1 MKISTILDKIDE
13 KQLFVPAFQREYVWK
28 RDDAKLLIDSLI
40 KEYPTGTM
48 LTWVTSQPPE
58 LKGPHKY
65 DAKQGA
71 VRLLL
76 DGQQR
81 VTTLH
86 MLIRGELPPYYT
98 AAEIMADPRGLYVNV
113 DTLELAYYTKTK
125 MEKNPLWRDITDL
138 FRGKISA
145 FDLQTA
151 CSAIG
156 KDLTIDE
163 LKHYNENINA
173 ITRIT
178 DREFPEQTIPIK
190 ANIREAIDIFYKVNA
205 SGVALTD
212 AELAMA
218 QISGYWP
225 EARDLFKAKLADLEN
240 AGFGFRLDFLVY
252 VLLGC
257 VHHMGS
263 DMRKLHAQDNK
274 ADLQSAWE
282 RLDKQVLDYV
292 VNLLRARAFVDH
304 FHEINSP
311 YALVPIIVYCF
322 DKEGTHLTD
331 LEIRKMVK
339 WFYYSQIRARYV
351 SQLPQKL
358 DRDLRTLNESEQP
371 FDDLLQVIAE
381 ERPLEVLPLEFA
393 GRATQHPLF
402 SMVRWYLKS
411 RGAVCLTTGVSLHK
425 NMGKKYQIEMD
436 HIFPFSQLKD
446 KGYGRD
452 NRVKYSLAQEFT
464 NRALLTQVA
473 NRSKA
478 AMDTALY
485 LADVAEKVPK
495 ALDLQ
500 CIPTDQELWQINNY
514 EKFLEVRR
522 ALLASHINAF
532 LDGITVT
539 EETFVPAS
547 IEDLIQ
553 EGESDELEFKATLR
567 WDIKQGMVSKKLE
580 QVIVKTVA
588 AFANAQGG
596 SLLIGVDT
604 DGQTVGLSRDYESL
618 GEANRDQ
625 FELHLRNVLNQQLGA
640 AFVASKIQIQFHAV
654 DDVDVCQVDI
664 TTAKEPVIVAMT
676 DKNGQS
682 VEKFYAR
689 SGNSSQEIPMSEM
702 SSYVKERLK

>member
-1 MKISTILDKIDE
+1 MKISTILDKVDE

-48 LTWVTSQPPE
+48 LTWETDQPPE

-65 DAKQGA
+65 NAKQGA

-81 VTTLH
+81 VTTLY

-113 DTLELAYYTKTK
+113 DTLELAYYMKTK
-125 MEKNPLWRDITDL
+125 MERNPLWRDITDL

-145 FDLQTA
+145 FDLQFA
-151 CSAIG
+151 CSTIG
-156 KDLTIDE
+156 KSRTIDE
-163 LKHYNENINA
+163 LNHYNDNINA
-173 ITRIT
+173 ITRIK

-263 DMRKLHAQDNK
+263 DMHKLHAQDNK
-274 ADLQSAWE
+274 ADLQSAWD
-282 RLDKQVLDYV
+282 RLGKQVLDYV
-292 VNLLRARAFVDH
+292 VNLLRTRAFVDH
-304 FHEINSP
+304 LHEINSP

-322 DKEGTHLTD
+322 DKKGTHLTD

-358 DRDLRTLNESEQP
+358 DRDLRTLTESEQP
-371 FDDLLQVIAE
+371 FDNLLQVIAE

-411 RGAVCLTTGVSLHK
+411 RAAVCLTTGVSLHK
-425 NMGKKYQIEMD
+425 SMGKKYQIEMD
-436 HIFPFSQLKD
+436 HIFPFSRLKD
-446 KGYGRD
+446 AGYGRG

-478 AMDTALY
+478 AMDAALY
-485 LADVAEKVPK
+485 LADVAEKFPK

-500 CIPTDQELWQINNY
+500 CIPTDRELWKIGNY
-514 EKFLEVRR
+514 EKFLETRR

-539 EETFVPAS
+539 EESFVPAV
-547 IEDLIQ
+547 IEDLIK

-567 WDIKQGMVSKKLE
+567 WDIKEGRVSKKLE

-596 SLLIGVDT
+596 SLLIGVDD
-604 DGQTVGLSRDYESL
+604 DGQAVGLSRDYESL
-618 GEANRDQ
+618 GEANRNQ

-664 TTAKEPVIVAMT
+664 TTAKEPMIVT
-676 DKNGQS
+676 VKDKNGQS

-689 SGNSSQEIPMSEM
+689 SGNSSQEIPMREM
-702 SSYVKERLK
+702 SSYVKEHFR